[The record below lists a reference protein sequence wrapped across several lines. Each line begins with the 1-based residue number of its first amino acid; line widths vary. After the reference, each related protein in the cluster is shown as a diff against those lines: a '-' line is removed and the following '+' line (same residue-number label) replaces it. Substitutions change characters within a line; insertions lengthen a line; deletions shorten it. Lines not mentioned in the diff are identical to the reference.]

1 MNYASASNDVWSLGV
16 ILVNLTCG
24 RNPWKR
30 ASHSDS
36 TFRAYLKNPR
46 FLRTILPLSAELDD
60 ILRSIFEIDPVKR
73 ITIRELRT
81 RIQHCQRFTTGP
93 GPAMC
98 TTPPP
103 SDVSSDRSG
112 ISTTS
117 DTYDIPNQ
125 QCYPHFKAPN
135 GTITPP
141 SPSTPA
147 PFSQQDMFLFPRGKL
162 PATPPLSP
170 PQSPVEA
177 QKPTQFAPPPP
188 QPSPVSSSSPQVVV
202 SHPQLNTSWQVATPI
217 LDQMDKLRSPYFST
231 NNHLVPGPQGVP
243 CYWKNKHQLVEVLS
257 NTDTPSL
264 YPWRLYDIFFFSS
277 FSKLLFGIHFWFFIG
292 ISFFLFFY
300 LGFLGSGGCCYIML
314 VRSAVKLFFVFQCS

>member
-1 MNYASASNDVWSLGV
+1 MNYYASAPNDVWSLGV

-30 ASHSDS
+30 ASPSDS

-81 RIQHCQRFTTGP
+81 RIQHCRKFTTGP

-98 TTPPP
+98 PTPPP
-103 SDVSSDRSG
+103 SDVSSGCSE
-112 ISTTS
+112 ISTS

-125 QCYPHFKAPN
+125 QFYPHFKAPN

-141 SPSTPA
+141 SPSTPS
-147 PFSQQDMFLFPRGKL
+147 PYSQQDMFILPRGKL

-177 QKPTQFAPPPP
+177 QKPTQFAPPP

-202 SHPQLNTSWQVATPI
+202 SHPQLNTPWQVPPPI
-217 LDQMDKLRSPYFST
+217 LDHMDKLRSPYFSP
-231 NNHLVPGPQGVP
+231 NNHIVPGPQGVP
-243 CYWKNKHQLVEVLS
+243 VY
-257 NTDTPSL
+257 
-264 YPWRLYDIFFFSS
+264 
-277 FSKLLFGIHFWFFIG
+277 
-292 ISFFLFFY
+292 
-300 LGFLGSGGCCYIML
+300 
-314 VRSAVKLFFVFQCS
+314 

>member
-1 MNYASASNDVWSLGV
+1 MNCYASASNDVWSLGV

-30 ASHSDS
+30 ASPSDS

-103 SDVSSDRSG
+103 SDVSSDCSE
-112 ISTTS
+112 ISSS
-117 DTYDIPNQ
+117 DAYDH
-125 QCYPHFKAPN
+125 QCYTHFKAPN

-141 SPSTPA
+141 PSSTSTPF
-147 PFSQQDMFLFPRGKL
+147 PQKDFIFPRGQL

-177 QKPTQFAPPPP
+177 QKPTQFAPPP
-188 QPSPVSSSSPQVVV
+188 QPSPISSSSPQIVV
-202 SHPQLNTSWQVATPI
+202 SHPQLNTSWQVSPPI
-217 LDQMDKLRSPYFST
+217 LDQMDKLRSPYFSQ
-231 NNHLVPGPQGVP
+231 NNHISPGPQGVP
-243 CYWKNKHQLVEVLS
+243 CY
-257 NTDTPSL
+257 
-264 YPWRLYDIFFFSS
+264 
-277 FSKLLFGIHFWFFIG
+277 
-292 ISFFLFFY
+292 
-300 LGFLGSGGCCYIML
+300 
-314 VRSAVKLFFVFQCS
+314 